1 MQGLDGVHHLAFSTR
16 DIKSQ
21 IAFFNDVLGLELVA
35 LFPMHGVPDGWHG
48 FMKLDDRC
56 YLAFVQLPAVAEI
69 EAEIGVTHS
78 GHGANPSAGGTL
90 QHLAFNVADETE
102 LIAMRDRIRWRGVN
116 VFGPIDHGMC
126 KSIYFAGLEN
136 LTLEIAT
143 SDAALE
149 PRAWIDPDT
158 AESAGI
164 RPDELERYRNPERL
178 ESRGGT
184 VAQPPIDPNRPHLA
198 YPEKIYRRMVE
209 TPDEELSAAASYAE
223 PPVRIATVE
232 D

>member
-21 IAFFNDVLGLELVA
+21 IAFFNEVLGLELVA

-69 EAEIGVTHS
+69 AAEIGVTHS

-90 QHLAFNVADETE
+90 QHLAFNVADEDE
-102 LIAMRDRIRWRGVN
+102 LIAMRDRIRSRGVN

-126 KSIYFAGLEN
+126 KSIYFAGPEN

-143 SDAALE
+143 SGAALD
-149 PRAWIDPDT
+149 PRSWIDPDIV
-158 AESAGI
+158 EKAGI
-164 RPDELERYRNPERL
+164 GPEELARYRSPERF
-178 ESRGGT
+178 ESRNGA
-184 VAQPPIDPNRPHLA
+184 VAQPPIDPARPHLA
-198 YPEKIYRRMVE
+198 YPERVYRRMVE
-209 TPDEELSAAASYAE
+209 TADDELSAAASYAE
-223 PPVRIATVE
+223 PPVRVPAAE